1 MHTARLGNC
10 MCFSFSG
17 NRQMSLPGGPPNE
30 QVWVGL
36 QWSPPDVTSRGPQ
49 VWLPRGVCYMTFAG
63 RGTLAY
69 VLCHDTFDVTYPP
82 TPATDGGRYLWKH
95 YLPTTSF
102 AGGKNPV
109 NTEINRFNYCV
120 FPFISL
126 FYVFLGRI
134 LDQLIEP
141 AQIRLPL
148 ENPDRAQ
155 VHSVSC
161 GRAHTVIH
169 TSEAGWYQ

>member
-1 MHTARLGNC
+1 MREYPSIWPIPWYIWCNL
-10 MCFSFSG
+10 
-17 NRQMSLPGGPPNE
+17 LP
-30 QVWVGL
+30 
-36 QWSPPDVTSRGPQ
+36 
-49 VWLPRGVCYMTFAG
+49 
-63 RGTLAY
+63 
-69 VLCHDTFDVTYPP
+69 PP
-82 TPATDGGRYLWKH
+82 TQMETDTCENITFSQLRLRAVKIPLTLRQTG
-95 YLPTTSF
+95 SI
-102 AGGKNPV
+102 V
-109 NTEINRFNYCV
+109 V
-120 FPFISL
+120 FSTLLNGFISW

-169 TSEAGWYQ
+169 TSEAGLYQSVGGCTLWYILVRLVCTIGWEGARSDTHCRQRW